1 MKNKL
6 DRPCDICDEGYNNC
20 RKVCGLYEVYKRRK
34 EYEKEEGRM
43 SLIDKEKV
51 VQELRK
57 KKQKFGD
64 EYGITGGL
72 TVAQIIIYDQP
83 TVEERKKGKW
93 EHETVSGVEGI
104 FKLSSCFCSV
114 CGCHVEQEANF
125 CPNCGADMRGE
136 RKEE

>member
-6 DRPCDICDEGYNNC
+6 DRPCDICDEGYKNC

-34 EYEKEEGRM
+34 EYETAEGRRM

-72 TVAQIIIYDQP
+72 TVAQTIIYDQP
-83 TVEERKKGKW
+83 TVDA
-93 EHETVSGVEGI
+93 VEVVRCKDCRWDSECRRLDDDNG
-104 FKLSSCFCSV
+104 FCS
-114 CGCHVEQEANF
+114 EA
-125 CPNCGADMRGE
+125 E
-136 RKEE
+136 RKEYNEQ